1 MASGS
6 GLMQPPIAPSTIV
19 DPRGEAAVP
28 MG

>member
-6 GLMQPPIAPSTIV
+6 GLMKPPIAPSTIL

-28 MG
+28 VS